1 MKSLKIVKRLVYLSI
16 AGVGGFYTATV
27 LYPTVMSR
35 YGKETQCITPEEIA
49 KMNAPLPLR
58 EELIKGIKCQE
69 LDVLV
74 IGGGC
79 TGVGVALDATTRG
92 LKTGLVEK
100 FDFSSGT
107 SSRST
112 KLIHGGVRYLQ
123 KAIFNL
129 DIEQYKM
136 VKEALAERANLI
148 NVAPHLAYPLPIML
162 PVYKWWQVPYFWAG
176 IKMYDFVAG
185 SELLKPSYLLSKT
198 KALEYFPMLK
208 KDKLKAALVYFDGQH
223 DDARMSLALALTAIR
238 YGAYCLNYT
247 KVLCLLKTCVNGKQQ
262 VCGAKVVNTIT
273 GEEYTIRAKCVIN
286 ATGPY
291 TDQIRTMGDKNAPQI
306 CQPSAGVHI
315 VLPDYYSPE
324 NMGLLDPSTSDGR
337 VIFFLP
343 WQNVTLAGT
352 TDTPC
357 EVEDN
362 PKPTEKDI
370 QFILNEIRNYL
381 SPDVEVRRGDVLSAW
396 SGIRPLVSDPNKA
409 DTQSIARNHVIEV
422 ADNKLITI
430 AGMCRLCT
438 LKQQPQNCFTYQDRL
453 FFFRV
458 KQYALKLM
466 ISPWPSQVAQHLANT
481 YGDKAF
487 KVAKLSNMTGKRW
500 PVIGKRLHEEY
511 PYIEAEV
518 KYAMREYACRAID
531 VIARR
536 TRLSFINVHAAQE
549 ALPRVIEMMA
559 EELNWDEKR
568 QQEELAHA
576 ERYLRAEMG
585 LDIKRLTE
593 KDVPLNFNKD
603 EINNFVRRFKSL
615 DVENKG
621 YISINDLRR
630 YFKNIGERI
639 SDDQLHEILKEVDL
653 NRNAQVD
660 IGEFLQVMSV
670 HKQIFGPLVNSL
682 PTTSLGKS
690 ATSGPLEDD
699 GWSIYR
705 RKHQEKL
712 MSAVEYGSIVNSRFA
727 KALQDNEEKVK
738 ITVERSGGGV

>member
-1 MKSLKIVKRLVYLSI
+1 MNLWQDSPCS
-16 AGVGGFYTATV
+16 
-27 LYPTVMSR
+27 S
-35 YGKETQCITPEEIA
+35 PEEIA

-79 TGVGVALDATTRG
+79 TGLGVALDATTR
-92 LKTGLVEK
+92 
-100 FDFSSGT
+100 
-107 SSRST
+107 
-112 KLIHGGVRYLQ
+112 
-123 KAIFNL
+123 
-129 DIEQYKM
+129 
-136 VKEALAERANLI
+136 
-148 NVAPHLAYPLPIML
+148 
-162 PVYKWWQVPYFWAG
+162 G

-208 KDKLKAALVYFDGQH
+208 KDELKAALVYFDGQH
-223 DDARMSLALALTAIR
+223 DDARMSLALAITAIR
-238 YGAYCLNYT
+238 HGAFCLNYT
-247 KVLCLLKTCVNGKQQ
+247 KVQSLLKTCVNGKQQ
-262 VCGAKVVNTIT
+262 VCGAKVINTIT

-324 NMGLLDPSTSDGR
+324 SMGLLDPSTSDGR

-357 EVEDN
+357 EVADN

-381 SPDVEVRRGDVLSAW
+381 SPDVEVRRGDVLAAW

-422 ADNKLITI
+422 AENKLITI
-430 AGMCRLCT
+430 AGGKWTTYRSMAEETVDKAIEVCELAPANQCRTKGLMLDGSHGWSPT
-438 LKQQPQNCFTYQDRL
+438 LFIRLVQDYGL
-453 FFFRV
+453 EN
-458 KQYALKLM
+458 A
-466 ISPWPSQVAQHLANT
+466 VAQHLAST

-568 QQEELAHA
+568 QQEE
-576 ERYLRAEMG
+576 EEEC
-585 LDIKRLTE
+585 DI
-593 KDVPLNFNKD
+593 
-603 EINNFVRRFKSL
+603 
-615 DVENKG
+615 
-621 YISINDLRR
+621 
-630 YFKNIGERI
+630 
-639 SDDQLHEILKEVDL
+639 
-653 NRNAQVD
+653 
-660 IGEFLQVMSV
+660 FLCEQM
-670 HKQIFGPLVNSL
+670 
-682 PTTSLGKS
+682 GKS
-690 ATSGPLEDD
+690 YIDSQISSTGP
-699 GWSIYR
+699 GR
-705 RKHQEKL
+705 RCDYESPFPPCPSCPPRKPCSPCNPPCREKKENPCGQKQL
-712 MSAVEYGSIVNSRFA
+712 KCCRPKPLSQRDCSPPPKKVCPQNPC
-727 KALQDNEEKVK
+727 EEKK
-738 ITVERSGGGV
+738 ED